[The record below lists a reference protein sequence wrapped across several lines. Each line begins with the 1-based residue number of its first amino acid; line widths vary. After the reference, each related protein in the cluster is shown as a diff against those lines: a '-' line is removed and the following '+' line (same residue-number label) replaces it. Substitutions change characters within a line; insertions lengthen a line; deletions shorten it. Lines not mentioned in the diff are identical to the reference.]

1 MHKEDQIEQNIH
13 VQRYPLSDN
22 WVHLH
27 TDGVVNVFT
36 GLASTGGV
44 VRNYLG
50 DWIMGF
56 NHFLGN
62 CSIFNVKIWG
72 ILDDLSLLK
81 DWGMERIL
89 IQEANRVADRIAKM
103 VCANVVGVNVMT
115 TTPMELSEDIARD
128 KSNGVFVIKI
138 NPLKAIIH
146 GDWIGTNQVIEYLEL
161 LIRAK

>member
-1 MHKEDQIEQNIH
+1 MHKEDQIERNIH

-27 TDGVVNVFT
+27 TDGIVNVFT

-62 CSIFNVKIWG
+62 CSVFNVEIWG

-89 IQEANRVADRIAKM
+89 IQVDNIELAQVYKGTPQIAKM

-115 TTPMELSEDIARD
+115 TTPMELSEDIVRD
-128 KSNGVFVIKI
+128 KSNGVFVIVR
-138 NPLKAIIH
+138 L
-146 GDWIGTNQVIEYLEL
+146 T
-161 LIRAK
+161 

>member
-1 MHKEDQIEQNIH
+1 MHKEDQIQRNIH

-62 CSIFNVKIWG
+62 CSAFNVEIWASS
-72 ILDDLSLLK
+72 ISALARRIQKLLQHK
-81 DWGMERIL
+81 EFWVVKHIRR
-89 IQEANRVADRIAKM
+89 EANRVADRIAKM

-115 TTPMELSEDIARD
+115 TTPMELSEDIVRD
-128 KSNGVFVIKI
+128 KSNGVFVIVR
-138 NPLKAIIH
+138 L
-146 GDWIGTNQVIEYLEL
+146 T
-161 LIRAK
+161 